1 MIRLKEIRFQYCNEY
16 YTCMSGFLWSW
27 LRKEKAAFQGQGSFL
42 QNVLKIVVE
51 NLGKSQEICFLVADT
66 FQLE

>member
-1 MIRLKEIRFQYCNEY
+1 MYVRVFMVLAKKGKGYFSR
-16 YTCMSGFLWSW
+16 SGKFFTECS
-27 LRKEKAAFQGQGSFL
+27 EKL
-42 QNVLKIVVE
+42 IVVE